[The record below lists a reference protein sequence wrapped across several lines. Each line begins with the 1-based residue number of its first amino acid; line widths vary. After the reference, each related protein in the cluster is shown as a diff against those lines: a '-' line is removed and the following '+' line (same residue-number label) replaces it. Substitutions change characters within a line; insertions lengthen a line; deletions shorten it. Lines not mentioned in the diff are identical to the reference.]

1 MATKAQL
8 AQYCADHP
16 VIHNVLVPSHPF
28 GVSTLT
34 ELIIGSIA
42 VAIAFALGWYIKGR
56 GMAGVQIDVA
66 NIKTDVLNLKNKI
79 DPSAPAPISATP
91 ASVV

>member
-16 VIHNVLVPSHPF
+16 VIHNVPLFH

-34 ELIIGSIA
+34 ELIVGSIA
-42 VAIAFALGWYIKGR
+42 VVIAFTLGWYIRGR
-56 GMAGVQIDVA
+56 GMTGVQIDLN

-91 ASVV
+91 APLV